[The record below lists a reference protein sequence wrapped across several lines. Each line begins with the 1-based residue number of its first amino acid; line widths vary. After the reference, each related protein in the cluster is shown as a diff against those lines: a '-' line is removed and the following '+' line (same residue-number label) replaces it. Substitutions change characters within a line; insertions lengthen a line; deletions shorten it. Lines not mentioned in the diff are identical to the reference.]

1 MTAEGTETEKKYDVD
16 TAAPLPALR
25 DIPGVGRVGEPHEAH
40 LEAVYFDTEELAL
53 AARRITLRRRTGG
66 SDAGW
71 HLKLPQAPAPAPAP
85 AAASEAEQR
94 REIHE
99 PLGQPDVVPDKLLA
113 HLHVYLRGSG
123 LAPVARLDTRRT
135 TTALYGRDGVHL
147 ADLADDH
154 VDAEVLAGAGQA
166 GAGQA
171 AAARKRQWREWEL
184 ELVHGSPDLFPAAAA
199 CLAAAGARPAAHESK
214 LGRAL
219 GEAWPHRP
227 EAAPDDGAAT
237 GKKQPN
243 KTKPSK
249 TKPSKKKPGKKKP
262 GKTWPASTVVAAY
275 LGGQIDEMLAQDPRV
290 RLEEPDAVHAM
301 RSAARRMRSAL
312 SVYRKLFGGAAVRR
326 LRDELQWIG
335 RILGTPRDA
344 EVMLD
349 RLRQHAAEL
358 PPEQAADV
366 VKERVERELGT
377 RFNAGYRKAQ
387 EVLLTDRYFRL
398 LDDLEDFRAHP
409 PVRPV
414 ASSPGRKVAGKLVNR
429 TVRRLRRSH
438 KAAMGSAEG
447 PARDAALHQVRKD
460 AKRVRHAAESV
471 APVYG
476 KRAAKLAKAAHKQ
489 QAILGNHHDSVIAR
503 DLLGK
508 LGSATDLP
516 EPVALAYS
524 SLLEREE
531 RIAAADESKYR
542 KARRKAGKLLKRG
555 VK

>member
-16 TAAPLPALR
+16 TAAPLPVLK
-25 DIPGVGRVGEPHEAH
+25 DIQGVGRVGEPHEAH
-40 LEAVYFDTEELAL
+40 LEAVYFDTEDLAL

-71 HLKLPQAPAPAPAP
+71 HLKLPQAPVPAS
-85 AAASEAEQR
+85 ASEAEQR
-94 REIHE
+94 REIHS

-135 TTALYGRDGVHL
+135 TVALYGHDGVHL

-166 GAGQA
+166 AAG
-171 AAARKRQWREWEL
+171 RKRQWREWEL
-184 ELVHGSPDLFPAAAA
+184 ELVHGQPDLFPAAAA

-227 EAAPDDGAAT
+227 EAAPDDGAAAEE
-237 GKKQPN
+237 QAPAA
-243 KTKPSK
+243 
-249 TKPSKKKPGKKKP
+249 KKPGKKKP
-262 GKTWPASTVVAAY
+262 GKKWPASDVVAAY
-275 LGGQIDEMLAQDPRV
+275 LGGQIDEILAQDPRV

-344 EVMLD
+344 EVMLE

-358 PPEQAADV
+358 PPERAADV

-409 PVRPV
+409 PVRPL

-429 TVRRLRRSH
+429 TVRRLRRAH

-471 APVYG
+471 EPVYG

-489 QAILGNHHDSVIAR
+489 QTILGNHHDSVIAR

-516 EPVALAYS
+516 EPVALAYG

-531 RIAAADESKYR
+531 RIAASDESKYR
-542 KARRKAGKLLKRG
+542 TARRKAGKLLKRG

>member
-16 TAAPLPALR
+16 AAAPLPALE
-25 DIPGVGRVGEPHEAH
+25 DIPWVGRVGEPHEAH
-40 LEAVYFDTEELAL
+40 LEAVYFDTEDLAL

-71 HLKLPQAPAPAPAP
+71 HLKLPQAPGPG
-85 AAASEAEQR
+85 AAAVAEQR
-94 REIHE
+94 REIHA
-99 PLGQPDVVPDKLLA
+99 PLGQADVVPDTLLA
-113 HLHVYLRGSG
+113 HLHVHLRGSG

-135 TTALYGRDGVHL
+135 TLALYGHDGVHL

-154 VDAEVLAGAGQA
+154 VDAGALTWAGQEGAGQA
-166 GAGQA
+166 GA
-171 AAARKRQWREWEL
+171 ARKLQWREWEL
-184 ELVHGSPDLFPAAAA
+184 ELVHGKPDLFADAAA
-199 CLAAAGARPAAHESK
+199 CLAAAGARPAVHASK

-219 GEAWPHRP
+219 GEAWPQQP
-227 EAAPDDGAAT
+227 EGAHDETAQSAQNPAQKS
-237 GKKQPN
+237 G
-243 KTKPSK
+243 
-249 TKPSKKKPGKKKP
+249 KKKPGKKKP
-262 GKTWPASTVVAAY
+262 AKKWPASAVVTAY
-275 LGGQIDEMLAQDPRV
+275 LGGQIDEILAQDPRV

-301 RSAARRMRSAL
+301 RSATRRMRSAL
-312 SVYRKLFGGAAVRR
+312 SVYRKLFGGAAAHR
-326 LRDELQWIG
+326 LRDELQWIA

-344 EVMLD
+344 EVMLE

-398 LDDLEDFRAHP
+398 LDDLEDFRDHP
-409 PVRPV
+409 PAGPL
-414 ASSPGRKVAGKLVNR
+414 ASSPARKVAGNRVNR
-429 TVRRLRRSH
+429 TVRRLRRAH
-438 KAAMGSAEG
+438 KAAMRSAEG

-471 APVYG
+471 EPVYG

-489 QAILGNHHDSVIAR
+489 QKILGDHHDSVIAR
-503 DLLGK
+503 DVLGK

-516 EPVALAYS
+516 EPVALAYN

-531 RIAAADESKYR
+531 RIAAAAESKYR
-542 KARRKAGKLLKRG
+542 KARRKAGRLLKRG